1 MNATSNPQAAAD
13 QARNAYR
20 NVTAQLGLLALDT
33 AIPEALGAVAEKT
46 VDQTREAHDR
56 SKDALEASIATFERS
71 FDAAGWGAAA
81 FNHKIIDIAQ
91 RNLNSGFDLAN
102 SLAGAKNLAEI
113 VELQAAYWRKQFS
126 ALTAQA
132 EEVRALSTKV
142 VADAGRTAQGSSD
155 EAAQGELNDLRSDG
169 NTPRSSPD
177 LGPVQ
182 FRSTAM
188 TIPHY
193 VNERQS
199 DIRAI
204 KPGWSGMESNGKLS
218 SGPFPNQERCLTGV
232 TQSRSNFPASPWRHA
247 THNPEVAAAKK
258 AAMDYLAHAQA
269 AMDAQD

>member
-1 MNATSNPQAAAD
+1 MAATFNPQAAAE

-20 NVTAQLGLLALDT
+20 NVTAQLGLLALDI

-46 VDQTREAHDR
+46 VDQTREAYDR

-126 ALTAQA
+126 ALTDGGGP
-132 EEVRALSTKV
+132 LKGHLMNSM
-142 VADAGRTAQGSSD
+142 D
-155 EAAQGELNDLRSDG
+155 EAAQGELNVLRRDG
-169 NTPRSSPD
+169 NTPRASAD

-193 VNERQS
+193 VNEHQS

-204 KPGWSGMESNGKLS
+204 KPGWYGMESNGKPS
-218 SGPFPNQERCLTGV
+218 SGPFPKQEKCITGI
-232 TQSRSNFPASPWRHA
+232 TQPRSNFPASPWWHA